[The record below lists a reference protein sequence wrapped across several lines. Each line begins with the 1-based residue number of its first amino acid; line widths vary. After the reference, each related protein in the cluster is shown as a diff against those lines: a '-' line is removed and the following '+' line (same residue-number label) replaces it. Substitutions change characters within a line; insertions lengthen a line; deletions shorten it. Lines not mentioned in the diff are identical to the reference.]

1 MSKASISV
9 GVVTALSLLLLQTM
23 AHAQETLTIATYGG
37 AWAKALSEAAL
48 KPIAK
53 TLGITIKEVTI
64 SSANE
69 VKLQVNA
76 GAVAIDIVDMG
87 AFDCEL
93 GAKQALWEKLDYGRV
108 DATSLDPS
116 LVNEY
121 WVGGPSY
128 YSTVLA
134 WSKKKYGDNP
144 PKNWADFWDVKKFP
158 GTRAFRNNPVGTL
171 EFALIADGVAPDRL
185 YPLDVD
191 RAFAKLR
198 EIKPY
203 ITVWWGSGAQSAQL
217 LHDGEVDM
225 LSIWNGRVSTVIA
238 NGAEVAFTYNQAQL
252 NADCMVIPRGSKNK
266 ELAEKVINLILT
278 PELQA
283 NLPALIDYGPVNP
296 NAFELGKITSKQ
308 AAASNSSPE
317 NAKYQTLLR
326 FDWWGENLAAIQP
339 RWDAFIRE

>member
-1 MSKASISV
+1 MRKVSISL
-9 GVVTALSLLLLQTM
+9 GVVTALNFLLLQST
-23 AHAQETLTIATYGG
+23 AHAQETVTIATHGG

-48 KPIAK
+48 KPIEK
-53 TLGITIKEVTI
+53 SLGITIKEVTI
-64 SSANE
+64 SSVNE

-76 GAVAIDIVDMG
+76 NAVAIDIVDMG
-87 AFDCEL
+87 AADCEL
-93 GAKQALWEKLDYGRV
+93 GAKQNLWEKLDYGLI

-134 WSKKKYGDNP
+134 WNKKKYGENP
-144 PKNWADFWDVKKFP
+144 PQNWADFWDVKKFP
-158 GTRAFRNNPVGTL
+158 GTRALRNSPIGTL
-171 EFALIADGVAPDRL
+171 EFALIADGVALDQL

-198 EIKPY
+198 DIKPD

-217 LHDGEVDM
+217 LNDGEVDM
-225 LSIWNGRVSTVIA
+225 LSIWNGRVSTVIN
-238 NGAEVAFTYNQAQL
+238 NGADVAFTYNQAQL

-278 PELQA
+278 PDLQA

-296 NAFELGKITSKQ
+296 KAFELGKITSDQ

-317 NAKYQTLLR
+317 NVKHQALLR
-326 FDWWGENLAAIQP
+326 VDWWGENLAAIQP
-339 RWDAFIRE
+339 RWDAFIQE